1 MAKIAG
7 VDVLVKV
14 PVGSPAVMTAIGGQS
29 GATLNRSAETIDVT
43 AKDSNGW
50 SESLAGVKSW
60 SIECEGFI
68 AENDT
73 ALDALETAFNDGK
86 AVTVDL
92 ALPSGK
98 KYTGQALIT
107 DFPFEFPQ
115 DDAATFSLTLT
126 GTGALTEA

>member
-14 PVGSPAVMTAIGGQS
+14 PVGSPAVMTTIGGQS

-68 AENDT
+68 VENDS
-73 ALDALETAFNDGK
+73 ALDALETAFNDGQ

-92 ALPSGK
+92 ILPSGK
-98 KYTGQALIT
+98 KYSGQALIT

-115 DDAATFSLTLT
+115 DDAATFSVTLT
-126 GTGALTEA
+126 GTGALTED